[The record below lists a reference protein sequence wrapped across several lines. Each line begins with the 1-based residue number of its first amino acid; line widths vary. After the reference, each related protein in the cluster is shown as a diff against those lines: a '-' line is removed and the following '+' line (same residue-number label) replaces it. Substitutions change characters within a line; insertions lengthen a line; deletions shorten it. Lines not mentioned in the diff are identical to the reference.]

1 MLIIKLIIYNIV
13 SDKILKINIVITN
26 TCFIMWKFY
35 RKMAKRPTFLH
46 VFYTL
51 YDSYNL

>member
-1 MLIIKLIIYNIV
+1 VLIIKLIIYNII
-13 SDKILKINIVITN
+13 SDETLKINIVITN

-35 RKMAKRPTFLH
+35 YKMVKRPAFSH

-51 YDSYNL
+51 YDSYGL